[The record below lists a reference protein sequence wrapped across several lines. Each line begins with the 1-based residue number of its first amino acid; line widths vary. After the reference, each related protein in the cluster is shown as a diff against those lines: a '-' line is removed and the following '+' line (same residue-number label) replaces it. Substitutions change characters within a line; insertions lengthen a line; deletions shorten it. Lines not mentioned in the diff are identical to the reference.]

1 MVGTGHVDKAAIIS
15 IAGDSTW
22 ASTAGFT
29 LSATEMKVIADI
41 VKGDVAVKDKAFADG
56 LFIGGERYVMA
67 RAEEGA
73 IYARKGKEGIAVAK
87 STQAVLLGH
96 HSENQQAGNATQAV
110 QKLADYL
117 VSVNY

>member
-1 MVGTGHVDKAAIIS
+1 MSWQAPFTAFSSRGRLDGLYTDRKLMWEFLVGTGHVDKAAIIS

-29 LSATEMKVIADI
+29 
-41 VKGDVAVKDKAFADG
+41 
-56 LFIGGERYVMA
+56 
-67 RAEEGA
+67 
-73 IYARKGKEGIAVAK
+73 GKEGIAVAK

-117 VSVNY
+117 ISVNY